1 MYFRNSEPS
10 VDELL
15 NDPVMQLIMARTG
28 LSEAAVRALMA
39 EVKRRLQAQPA
50 GAGSAESAPAGD

>member
-15 NDPVMQLIMARTG
+15 NDPVMQLIMARNG
-28 LSEAAVRALMA
+28 LSGDAVRAFMA
-39 EVKRRLQAQPA
+39 DIKRRLQSRSAAA
-50 GAGSAESAPAGD
+50 GAAAGAPAGG